1 MTEEARVLDTH
12 ATDKPL
18 AEHELS
24 DKQAEGTAALQE
36 EPTNSQ
42 LALKKAFEDAR
53 LGIQQDIAA
62 AATKVI
68 RWYAGF
74 SVAIIA
80 LQLTALVLL
89 R

>member
-1 MTEEARVLDTH
+1 MTKEALAFDTH
-12 ATDKPL
+12 ATNKPL
-18 AEHELS
+18 TEHELS
-24 DKQAEGTAALQE
+24 DKQAEGTVALQE

-68 RWYAGF
+68 RWYAGC
-74 SVAIIA
+74 SVAIVA
-80 LQLTALVLL
+80 VLL
-89 R
+89 LAKIFLR